1 MSVDAE
7 RRMRGRWERVLG
19 RAVPSTADNFFAL
32 GGTSL
37 QAIEL
42 LNQVNEEFGCELDI
56 LSLLENPSIETLVRV
71 ASNDATAPGAVGS

>member
-1 MSVDAE
+1 
-7 RRMRGRWERVLG
+7 MRGRWERVLG
-19 RAVPSTADNFFAL
+19 RAVPSASDNFFAL

-56 LSLLENPSIETLVRV
+56 LSLLENPSIETLARV
-71 ASNDATAPGAVGS
+71 ASKNEVLPGTGSS